1 MRKRI
6 ITIIYTIEAFLDDIA
21 YWVIGRG
28 KDNTERTIETPWGT
42 HYMGD

>member
-1 MRKRI
+1 MITKI

-28 KDNTERTIETPWGT
+28 EDNAEWTIETFWAT